1 MFSHRQR
8 VALVA
13 GGAAVAVTGTGMV
26 TAAAASAAAGC
37 QVEYAIA
44 SQWQGGFGA
53 NVTITNLGDPVN
65 GWTLRWS
72 YGAGQTVSQAWNAA
86 VTQSGSQVTA
96 TNLGYNGA
104 ISTNGTASFG
114 FNGLWTGSNPVP
126 GAFTL
131 NGTTCTGTVAP
142 TTAPATS
149 NPPTP
154 PPTTPPTT
162 QPPASGSRAMENLG
176 RGVVAVRASSSSVLV
191 SWRLLG
197 LDPDGIGFNVY
208 RSAAGGTYVKLN
220 SSVLTGG
227 TNYQDTTANLAQAN
241 SYHVRPV
248 VDGVEQAASAA
259 FTLSAN
265 HATEPVV
272 RVPLRAGGAIKFVW
286 VGDLDGDGEY
296 DYVLDR
302 QTSPQTLEA
311 YRSNGQFLWS
321 MNMGPNS
328 TNQNNIEGGSST
340 IDVGH
345 NDGVTVYDLDSDGR
359 AEVAVRIANGV
370 VFGNGATYNGLSG
383 NTRQAIA
390 ILDGMTGAPR
400 ATAAVPT
407 DYLSDGPMYARFG
420 VGHLDGTTPSLVAYM
435 KNRIGSGSFN
445 LMYTAWRFAGSSLTM
460 QWKFLRGN
468 QNLPDG
474 HNTRIIDVDGDGK
487 DEVGEIGF
495 LLNGNGALRY
505 SLAPHGIVHGDR
517 WFITDIDPA
526 RPGLEGYGIQQ
537 DHPSGLLDYYYDA
550 DTGRMIWQHRTNAP
564 GADAGRG
571 MVADIDPRHAGM
583 ETWSFN
589 GEVNYTSTPNGL
601 YNAATNR
608 LVEPNTR
615 KQPWPHMG
623 VWWDGDLLRELFSNE
638 PTPDNRDARIVKWD
652 PANPSD
658 PWAVPRQ
665 VTFSQYGAVTALGNS
680 VYPTLIADILGD
692 WREEVVLPSPE
703 FDELV
708 IFTTDRATSTRLYT
722 LAHNPAY
729 RNSMTLKG
737 YLQSG
742 NVDYF
747 LGHGMSQPPRPAIT
761 YARK

>member
-1 MFSHRQR
+1 MRRRAAF
-8 VALVA
+8 LVA
-13 GGAAVAVTGTGMV
+13 AATVLPLTVAVFPLGAHAQATRYEAENASCDGTIDSNHPGFSGSGFCNSTNATGAAVQFTVNAPSAGT
-26 TAAAASAAAGC
+26 A
-37 QVEYAIA
+37 
-44 SQWQGGFGA
+44 
-53 NVTITNLGDPVN
+53 
-65 GWTLRWS
+65 
-72 YGAGQTVSQAWNAA
+72 TVSIRYANGG
-86 VTQSGSQVTA
+86 TTDRPA
-96 TNLGYNGA
+96 T
-104 ISTNGTASFG
+104 
-114 FNGLWTGSNPVP
+114 V
-126 GAFTL
+126 
-131 NGTTCTGTVAP
+131 NGTTVAFPGTGAWNTWATSTLSLPVNAGANTVRVAA
-142 TTAPATS
+142 TTAAGLA
-149 NPPTP
+149 NIDYLDFEAGG
-154 PPTTPPTT
+154 TPPT
-162 QPPASGSRAMENLG
+162 GRRMESLG
-176 RGVVAVRASSSSVLV
+176 RGVVAVRSSSTSVLV
-191 SWRLLG
+191 TWRLLG
-197 LDPDGIGFNVY
+197 LDPAGIGFNVY
-208 RSAAGGTYVKLN
+208 RSTAGGAPVKLN

-227 TNYQDTTANLAQAN
+227 TNYVDSSANLSQAN
-241 SYHVRPV
+241 AYHVRPV
-248 VDGVEQAASAA
+248 IDGVEQAPSGA
-259 FTLSAN
+259 FTLTAN
-265 HATEPVV
+265 HAVEPVV
-272 RVPLRAGGAIKFVW
+272 RVPLRSGGAIKFVW

-302 QTSPQTLEA
+302 QTSPQTIEA
-311 YRSNGQFLWS
+311 YRGNGQFLWS
-321 MNMGPNS
+321 VNMGPNS

-370 VFGNGATYNGLSG
+370 RFGNGTTFTNSD
-383 NTRQAIA
+383 NNRQFIA

-400 ATAAVPT
+400 ATAPVPT

-420 VGHLDGTTPSLVAYM
+420 VGHLDGINPSLVAYM

-445 LMYTAWRFAGSSLTM
+445 LMYTAWRFTGNSLTM

-474 HNTRIIDVDGDGK
+474 HNTRIIDVDGDGR

-495 LLNGNGALRY
+495 MLNGNGTLRY

-537 DHPSGLLDYYYDA
+537 DHPSGMLDYYYDA
-550 DTGRMIWQHRTNAP
+550 DTGSMIWQHRTNAP

-708 IFTTDRATSTRLYT
+708 IFTTDRATNTRLYT

-747 LGHGMSQPPRPAIT
+747 LGNGMAQPPRPDIAYT
-761 YARK
+761 G